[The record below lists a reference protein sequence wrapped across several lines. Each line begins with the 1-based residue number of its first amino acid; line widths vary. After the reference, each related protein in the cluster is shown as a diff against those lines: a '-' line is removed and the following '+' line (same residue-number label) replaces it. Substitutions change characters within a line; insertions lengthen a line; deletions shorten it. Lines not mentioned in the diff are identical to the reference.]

1 MTLIY
6 LVQGILL
13 SEPSERLDSFSL
25 LAYMSP
31 LAMLW
36 LIPTT
41 MILEPESPAIA
52 QTLMLKS
59 NGFLFLISL
68 SCTLAFFA
76 NLLNFLVTK
85 HTSALTLQVCSLPS
99 PTHAFS
105 PHYSIE
111 RTVWV
116 PDSVYIASGTLL
128 HAGCLRDQKGAAGVW
143 VCAFGCFPLRPPF
156 RL

>member
-1 MTLIY
+1 M
-6 LVQGILL
+6 LL
-13 SEPSERLDSFSL
+13 SEPSEKLDSFSL

-41 MILEPESPAIA
+41 ILLEPESPMIV
-52 QTLMLKS
+52 QQLLLENS
-59 NGFLFLISL
+59 GFLFLVAL

-85 HTSALTLQVCSLPS
+85 HTSALTLQVR
-99 PTHAFS
+99 FS
-105 PHYSIE
+105 NSTIMHHIP
-111 RTVWV
+111 
-116 PDSVYIASGTLL
+116 
-128 HAGCLRDQKGAAGVW
+128 
-143 VCAFGCFPLRPPF
+143 